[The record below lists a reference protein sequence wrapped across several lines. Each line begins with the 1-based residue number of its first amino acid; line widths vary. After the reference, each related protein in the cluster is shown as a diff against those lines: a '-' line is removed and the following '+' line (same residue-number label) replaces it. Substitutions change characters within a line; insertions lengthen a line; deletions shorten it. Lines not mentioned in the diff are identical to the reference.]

1 MRKRGASFMRPEDTE
16 ERIRRHRRRVAY
28 EEFLLWKCGCDP
40 DTTKAAQ
47 ADRVMAFAHEK
58 DKPEDNGIFGNL

>member
-1 MRKRGASFMRPEDTE
+1 MRPEDTE
-16 ERIRRHRRRVAY
+16 ERIRRHRRRIAY

-40 DTTKAAQ
+40 EETTAKQ
-47 ADRVMAFAHEK
+47 ADRVIDFAHEK

>member
-1 MRKRGASFMRPEDTE
+1 MRPEGIE
-16 ERIRRHRRRVAY
+16 QRIRRHRQRIAY

-40 DTTKAAQ
+40 DTIKAAQ
-47 ADRVMAFAHEK
+47 ADRVIDFAHEK